1 MDLGDF
7 LKMRIKGQEQEAV
20 EPIQAVEPT
29 QPDGK
34 APINPKAIYTLAEV
48 SEYLGLSRPVIYEL
62 IEFGSLYMPPVNGK
76 SRGKRFITG
85 ENIRRFAMG
94 RPQEKE

>member
-1 MDLGDF
+1 ME
-7 LKMRIKGQEQEAV
+7 I
-20 EPIQAVEPT
+20 VEPT
-29 QPDGK
+29 QPEAK
-34 APINPKAIYTLAEV
+34 ASINPEAIYTIAEV
-48 SEYLGLSRPVIYEL
+48 AEYLGLSRPVIYEL
-62 IEFGSLYMPPVNGK
+62 IDYGSLYMPPVNGK